1 VHQQP
6 DQFGREQP
14 GPAIVRAPAQRSPRP
29 PRASLA
35 GRLRA
40 GRRLAALLL
49 AGCIAAASAAGAT
62 PTQAATAQ
70 TTTAPAKPVGER
82 ASSVQAAPTS
92 AAIAA
97 SDAAGLHAVLAA
109 LPDEYASAVPTHDA
123 TIAAVSRALAG
134 GARTRVLALRAPLDA
149 RDAAA
154 SASVVRTLDRLVA
167 LLAPTRVRLQPWPL
181 TLEVSALSERAQR
194 TLAGLAPPPPRRS
207 RSYAAIEAA
216 LERAERDALGGH
228 PQRASFA
235 LLHGYALYAA
245 GPGPRLRSSDPSLE
259 QQITG
264 EALLGGARAPSLAY
278 LLAHGA
284 SRSELRAASRRIRA
298 AMSLVAQT
306 LGEVQVAHA
315 TIVAN
320 AAIIVF
326 REGLEA
332 VLILAA
338 ITASFV
344 GARSRL
350 RKPVLLGGLAGLLA
364 TALTWV
370 IAQLLLHLLGDGG
383 LRLQAITGLLAIV
396 VLLLVTNWFF
406 HRVYWS
412 QWISRF
418 NRRRRT
424 IERWDRLGF
433 VSGQVLGFV
442 LLGLSSVYREGLET
456 VLFLQALQSS
466 AGTATT
472 ALGAGIGLAGT
483 LVVGAITFKMQ
494 RKLPFKRM
502 LIVTGVLIA
511 LVLAV
516 MTGTTVHTMQGI
528 GWLPTTPTSF
538 AVSVT
543 WSQWLGLYPTWE
555 GIGAQLLALAFVF
568 GSYLAAREVQV
579 KRPQRRSKR
588 ADQAIAGAPIS
599 GTSA

>member
-1 VHQQP
+1 MSP
-6 DQFGREQP
+6 PTP
-14 GPAIVRAPAQRSPRP
+14 GTD
-29 PRASLA
+29 ASSS
-35 GRLRA
+35 RA
-40 GRRLAALLL
+40 GAN
-49 AGCIAAASAAGAT
+49 T
-62 PTQAATAQ
+62 
-70 TTTAPAKPVGER
+70 
-82 ASSVQAAPTS
+82 
-92 AAIAA
+92 AIAK
-97 SDAAGLHAVLAA
+97 SDAAGLRALLAA
-109 LPDEYASAVPTHDA
+109 LPSEYASAVPTHDA
-123 TIAAVSRALAG
+123 TRAAVTRSLAD
-134 GARTRVLALRAPLDA
+134 GARARMLALQARLDA
-149 RDAAA
+149 RGGAA
-154 SASVVRTLDRLVA
+154 SASVVQGLNRLVDM
-167 LLAPTRVRLQPWPL
+167 LVPTSVRLQPWPL
-181 TLEVSALSERAQR
+181 SLEVSALSERAQR
-194 TLAGLAPPPPRRS
+194 ELASLAPTPPLPS
-207 RSYAAIEAA
+207 RPYDEIEAA
-216 LERAERDALGGH
+216 LERVERE
-228 PQRASFA
+228 ASAGRSEPAGFA
-235 LLHGYALYAA
+235 LLHAYALYAI
-245 GPGPRLRSSDPSLE
+245 GPGVRLRASDPSLDQE
-259 QQITG
+259 ITG
-264 EALLGGARAPSLAY
+264 EALLGGAHSPSLAY
-278 LLAHGA
+278 LLAHGGGRA
-284 SRSELRAASRRIRA
+284 ELQAANRRLRAAIA
-298 AMSLVAQT
+298 LAAQT

-344 GARSRL
+344 GARSHL

-383 LRLQAITGLLAIV
+383 LELQAVTGLLAIV

-418 NRRRRT
+418 NRRRRAL
-424 IERWDRLGF
+424 ERFDRLGF
-433 VSGQVLGFV
+433 ISGQVLGFV

-483 LVVGAITFKMQ
+483 LIVGTITFKLQ

-516 MTGTTVHTMQGI
+516 MVGTTVHTMQGLA
-528 GWLPTTPTSF
+528 WLPSTATGF
-538 AVSVT
+538 HLQL
-543 WSQWLGLYPTWE
+543 WWGQWLGVFPTWE
-555 GIGAQLLALAFVF
+555 GIGAQLFALLFVF
-568 GSYLAAREVQV
+568 GSYLAAREIQV

-588 ADQAIAGAPIS
+588 AGQPIAAAPVS